1 MNPSNSGAFARN
13 DALTELSAEVDD
25 CATSGLAAVD
35 ALAGAAA
42 SAVLPATGP
51 PNCLNTNTPT
61 TSAMWRARITRN
73 AVDSLMLGTS
83 LLQSCSSVA
92 VAESFFLRGF
102 VASLKRPFSR
112 PRRVWLR
119 DVFAVYILLIL
130 VFWFWVWEWL
140 VTCGDPLAEFGDF
153 LAEALAAV
161 FVIVEQVE

>member
-1 MNPSNSGAFARN
+1 M
-13 DALTELSAEVDD
+13 
-25 CATSGLAAVD
+25 
-35 ALAGAAA
+35 
-42 SAVLPATGP
+42 
-51 PNCLNTNTPT
+51 
-61 TSAMWRARITRN
+61 
-73 AVDSLMLGTS
+73 
-83 LLQSCSSVA
+83 
-92 VAESFFLRGF
+92 FFRCGGGKF
-102 VASLKRPFSR
+102 FSTWVRSEFKRPFSR